1 MIIEYFRVTRHLK
14 ARTIITFVLLKKTQS
29 GNGMKRAQ
37 GPYIIEIQNMIS
49 TTFLAHVNSKWL
61 ISGLQV

>member
-29 GNGMKRAQ
+29 GNGTKRAQ

-49 TTFLAHVNSKWL
+49 NTFLAHVNSKWL